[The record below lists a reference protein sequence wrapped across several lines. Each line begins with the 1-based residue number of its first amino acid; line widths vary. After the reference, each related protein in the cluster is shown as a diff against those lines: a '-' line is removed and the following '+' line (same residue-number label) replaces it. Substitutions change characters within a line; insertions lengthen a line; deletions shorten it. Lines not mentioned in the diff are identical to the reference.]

1 MRSLEKEQQ
10 RVEGFSPELAVV
22 TYAGGMFG
30 LAWSG
35 SEPARRPSATIP
47 APRSRAI
54 LGEQARGR
62 MCGRRRPIA
71 HAHWRRRHTER

>member
-1 MRSLEKEQQ
+1 MRSEEKEQQ
-10 RVEGFSPELAVV
+10 RVKGFSTELAVV
-22 TYAGGMFG
+22 TYGGGLFG
-30 LAWSG
+30 LAWCG

-62 MCGRRRPIA
+62 LWSTAPHRSCAVAARA
-71 HAHWRRRHTER
+71 H